1 MRLLTILFAL
11 AIIAT
16 TACKKTDSNPQS
28 KVIQDIRSLG
38 LYQEKIANG
47 VSFMFFHASWCTR
60 CKAVRPAI
68 EAASQDSRMQPVFF
82 AEVNY
87 EINPEIVNQYQ
98 VDGFPTMII
107 YKNGVE
113 VDRLTGTNHTTESL
127 VQRVLP
133 HVQ

>member
-1 MRLLTILFAL
+1 MRLLSLLFIFGVV
-11 AIIAT
+11 AIS
-16 TACKKTDSNPQS
+16 ACKKTDSNPQS

-68 EAASQDSRMQPVFF
+68 ESASQDSRVEAVFF
-82 AEVNY
+82 AEINY

-98 VDGFPTMII
+98 VDGFPTMLI

-113 VDRLTGTNHTTESL
+113 VDRLTGTNHTAESL
-127 VQRVLP
+127 VQRILP
-133 HVQ
+133 HIQ